1 MKHTTAVNPTNSQ
14 TIKNLAL
21 YHYQSCPFCGI
32 TREAIKYMEQGASG
46 KPAAYNIDQ
55 RDILKQPEYRKELIS
70 GGGKPQ
76 VPCLKIETN
85 NGTIHW
91 LYESR
96 DIIEFLQNR
105 YADLTSKGKDQI
117 ELTA

>member
-1 MKHTTAVNPTNSQ
+1 MNKQVTNPTSNQ

-32 TREAIKYMEQGASG
+32 TREAIKYMEKRASD
-46 KPAAYNIDQ
+46 KQSVYKIDQ
-55 RDILKQPEYRKELIS
+55 RDILKQPEYRKELIQ

-76 VPCLKIETN
+76 VPCLRIEN
-85 NGTIHW
+85 DNGTIHW

-96 DIIEFLQNR
+96 DIIEFLKNG
-105 YADLTSKGKDQI
+105 YADLTSKDKDQF
-117 ELTA
+117 EFTA

>member
-1 MKHTTAVNPTNSQ
+1 VSKQKSNAASTQ
-14 TIKNLAL
+14 TVKNLAL

-32 TREAIKYMEQGASG
+32 AREAIKFMDGL
-46 KPAAYNIDQ
+46 NIEQ
-55 RDILKQPEYRKELIS
+55 RDILKVPVYRKELVQ

-85 NGTIHW
+85 NGTIEW

-96 DIIEFLQNR
+96 DIIQYLKR
-105 YADLTSKGKDQI
+105 HDAALT
-117 ELTA
+117 ETA

>member
-1 MKHTTAVNPTNSQ
+1 MKHTQSINPPSGQ
-14 TIKNLAL
+14 TIKNMAL

-32 TREAIKYMEQGASG
+32 TREAIKYMEKEASG
-46 KPAAYNIDQ
+46 KSATYKIDQ
-55 RDILKQPEYRKELIS
+55 RDILKEPEYRKELIK

-85 NGTIHW
+85 NGTIQW

-105 YADLTSKGKDQI
+105 YADLASKRKDQI